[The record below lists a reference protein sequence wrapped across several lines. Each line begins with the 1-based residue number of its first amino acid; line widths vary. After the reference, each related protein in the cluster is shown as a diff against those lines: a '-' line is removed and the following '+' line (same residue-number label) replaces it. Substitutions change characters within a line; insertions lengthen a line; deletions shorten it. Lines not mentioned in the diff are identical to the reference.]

1 VSEPGDGLL
10 PAVHSAVEELRR
22 AQVRFEVFARAGESV
37 HLRQHVDGSWE
48 RRRSREVGVSCRAA
62 GGGRAGFAA
71 CSGSSA
77 RAGREAARATL
88 ATMLPAADPLP
99 PREALGCLPVPR
111 RPRSSTAEELAERA
125 RAFADAFESCGEA
138 LRLLDLRLVEGVS
151 TSLLATGE
159 GFSCHS
165 EAGGGVVEALLAP
178 ADGPLRHVHWA
189 SRSARELRP
198 ERLVAPVVEDA
209 LAVAR
214 GERTGRRLADVVL
227 APAVAARVVAA
238 LARAASGLRQTH
250 NTPRTGS
257 RRAGGGW
264 HIVDERAVATAL
276 LPLPCDGEG
285 VPVRRIEV
293 IVGGRAVGSWLTW
306 AAATAAGA
314 PPGGAVR
321 ASYQEEPQAGPA
333 NLVVLAEH
341 RLARAELLALLGRG
355 FLLDFPD
362 GELRVAGSAFALR
375 AAARAVVG
383 GRTAAAHPLVELRGS
398 LGRLLAALE
407 AVGDD
412 DASFS
417 RECTITTPSL
427 LLRGLEIA

>member
-1 VSEPGDGLL
+1 VSRADGNLL

-22 AQVRFEVFARAGESV
+22 GRVRFEVFARTGESA
-37 HLRQHVDGSWE
+37 HLRRHADGSWE

-88 ATMLPAADPLP
+88 ATMLSGPDPLP
-99 PREALGCLPVPR
+99 PREVLGCLPVPR
-111 RPRSSTAEELAERA
+111 RPRPSTAEEVEARA
-125 RAFADAFESCGEA
+125 REFAGTFGRYAAEVS
-138 LRLLDLRLVEGVS
+138 LLDLRVVEGAS

-159 GFSCHS
+159 GFSCEA

-178 ADGPLRHVHWA
+178 ARGPLRHLHWA
-189 SRSARELRP
+189 ARTVRELRP
-198 ERLVAPVVEDA
+198 ERLVMAAVEAA
-209 LAVAR
+209 LAAAR
-214 GERTGRRLADVVL
+214 GDLPARRLADVVL

-238 LARAASGLRQTH
+238 LARAGGELRH
-250 NTPRTGS
+250 ARRAHGG
-257 RRAGGGW
+257 RRAGAGW
-264 HIVDERAVATAL
+264 AIVDERATAAAL

-285 VPVRRIEV
+285 VPVQRVEV
-293 IVGGRAVGSWLTW
+293 IAGGRVVGGWHTW
-306 AAATAAGA
+306 AEAAAAGA

-321 ASYQEEPQAGPA
+321 ASYQEEPLAGPA
-333 NLVVLAEH
+333 NLVVEAAARLGGGDL
-341 RLARAELLALLGRG
+341 LARLGRG
-355 FLLDFPD
+355 YLLDFPD
-362 GELRVAGSAFALR
+362 GELRVERGAFALR
-375 AAARAVVG
+375 AAARAVAS
-383 GRTAAAHPLVELRGS
+383 GRLGAAHPLVELRGS
-398 LGRLLAALE
+398 LVRLLGALE